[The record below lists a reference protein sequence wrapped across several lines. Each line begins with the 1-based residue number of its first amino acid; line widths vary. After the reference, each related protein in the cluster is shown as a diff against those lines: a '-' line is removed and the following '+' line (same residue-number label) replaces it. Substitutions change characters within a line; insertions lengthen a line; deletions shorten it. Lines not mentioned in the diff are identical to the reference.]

1 MIIVTV
7 SCQREQFHSCKG
19 CSSRVSLAQK
29 PAIQRIMKCDAGIHE
44 ESSAYVVLSGT
55 RPCSKA
61 SLVACRMNSQSK
73 LFFSMQTEVICPP
86 ERKTGREEQSL
97 RRNTTRTIS
106 CYLMFV
112 YGEPTGRVITVSAA
126 LMAAEVAA
134 RISLESS
141 EGWR

>member
-1 MIIVTV
+1 
-7 SCQREQFHSCKG
+7 
-19 CSSRVSLAQK
+19 
-29 PAIQRIMKCDAGIHE
+29 
-44 ESSAYVVLSGT
+44 
-55 RPCSKA
+55 
-61 SLVACRMNSQSK
+61 
-73 LFFSMQTEVICPP
+73 MQTEVICPP